1 MLPVFLPARRA
12 EQMSFPTDIPPDSLD
27 WYGGLVRRLLSI
39 RRPAAAEN
47 DRTFH
52 ILGLSSEARAR
63 IGHYGRNIARQ
74 IDDGRFE
81 SYRAFGSKLAGHAA
95 RLAGAIHLMTHIE
108 PQSEEIT
115 DRSMHAGI
123 EWANFFRVHAEAA
136 FTPEARD
143 GIACALKIYK
153 WMKREGRWT
162 FPERD
167 AQRGIRSNTHSI
179 AQTRAGID
187 ELARGNYLRRCI
199 TGKGAIC
206 VVHPRA
212 YEWCI

>member
-1 MLPVFLPARRA
+1 M
-12 EQMSFPTDIPPDSLD
+12 EQSGFPTNIPTDVLD
-27 WYGGLVRRLLSI
+27 WYTQLVRGLLNI

-63 IGHYGRNIARQ
+63 IGHYGQGIAGQ
-74 IDDGRFE
+74 IHDGLFQN
-81 SYRAFGSKLAGHAA
+81 YPAFGAKLAGHAA
-95 RLAGAIHLMTHIE
+95 RLAGAIHLMTHSE
-108 PQSEEIT
+108 PQSEEIN
-115 DRSMHAGI
+115 DHSMHAGI
-123 EWANFFRVHAEAA
+123 AWADFFRAHAEAA